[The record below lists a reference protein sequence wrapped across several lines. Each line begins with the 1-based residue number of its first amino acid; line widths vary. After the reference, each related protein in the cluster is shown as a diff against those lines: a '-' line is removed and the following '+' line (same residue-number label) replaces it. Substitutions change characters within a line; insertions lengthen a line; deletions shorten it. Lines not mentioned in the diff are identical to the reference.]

1 MADKHQVP
9 PSGHEDWGDRTMWQ
23 DGSESAHSEPHTGG
37 SQPEQQQWAQN
48 VAPHRP
54 VPESYMTP
62 AILVTLLCFLPTG
75 IAAIVFASQVSAK
88 ATAGDYEGAAQA
100 SRNARILILVSVG
113 IAVLFWLIIIIAAST
128 SGAHAAT
135 ESVPAPWP

>member
-9 PSGHEDWGDRTMWQ
+9 PPDDEDWGERTSWQ
-23 DGSESAHSEPHTGG
+23 DSSFPPHPDPHTPPP
-37 SQPEQQQWAQN
+37 QAQQQQWGQN
-48 VAPHRP
+48 YAPQRP

-88 ATAGDYEGAAQA
+88 ATTGDYQGAAQA
-100 SRNARILILVSVG
+100 SRRARILVLVSVG
-113 IAVLFWLIIIIAAST
+113 IGVLFWLILIIAMSASDT
-128 SGAHAAT
+128 ST
-135 ESVPAPWP
+135 EYMPVP

>member
-9 PSGHEDWGDRTMWQ
+9 PPDDADWGERTSWQ
-23 DGSESAHSEPHTGG
+23 DSSFPPHSEPPT
-37 SQPEQQQWAQN
+37 QPQRSERHEWVQDN
-48 VAPHRP
+48 APQRQ

-88 ATAGDYEGAAQA
+88 ATTGDYQGSVQA
-100 SRNARILILVSVG
+100 SRRARILILVSVG
-113 IAVLFWLIIIIAAST
+113 IGVLFWLILIIAIGASDT
-128 SGAHAAT
+128 ST
-135 ESVPAPWP
+135 EYMPVP

>member
-9 PSGHEDWGDRTMWQ
+9 PPDDEDWGERTSWQ
-23 DGSESAHSEPHTGG
+23 DSSFPPHPDPPT
-37 SQPEQQQWAQN
+37 QPPQSQQQWGQN
-48 VAPHRP
+48 YAPQRP

-88 ATAGDYEGAAQA
+88 ATTGDYQGAAQA
-100 SRNARILILVSVG
+100 SRRARILILVSVG
-113 IAVLFWLIIIIAAST
+113 IGVLFWLILIIAMSASDT
-128 SGAHAAT
+128 ST
-135 ESVPAPWP
+135 EYMPVP

>member
-9 PSGHEDWGDRTMWQ
+9 PPDNEDWGERTSWQ
-23 DGSESAHSEPHTGG
+23 DSSFSPHPDPPT
-37 SQPEQQQWAQN
+37 SPPQFQQQQGN
-48 VAPHRP
+48 QGYAPQRH

-88 ATAGDYEGAAQA
+88 ATTGDYQGAAQA
-100 SRNARILILVSVG
+100 SRRARILILVSVG
-113 IAVLFWLIIIIAAST
+113 IGVLFWLILIIAMSASDT
-128 SGAHAAT
+128 ST
-135 ESVPAPWP
+135 EYMPVP